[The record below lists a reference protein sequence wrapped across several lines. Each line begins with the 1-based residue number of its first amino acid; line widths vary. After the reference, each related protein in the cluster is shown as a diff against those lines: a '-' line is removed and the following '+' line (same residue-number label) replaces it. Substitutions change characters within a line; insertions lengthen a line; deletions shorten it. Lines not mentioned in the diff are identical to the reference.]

1 MPKTKSTKKFEK
13 KYLKPVLER
22 RKAAAR
28 IKQRNQLQQK
38 KKAKKALDAEW
49 DHGPKD
55 DASNKQNET
64 AVANMSVDE
73 FFQGGFENI
82 INSKPSGK
90 PKKSSGKPGKR
101 KRDELEEDDE
111 GQAVP
116 SQMNDE
122 ASSSSGL
129 EDVVESGSE
138 DASEGE
144 HKTASNGMSK
154 KAMHDLAKTDP
165 EFFKFLEE
173 NDPEALDF
181 DDDLAEVNALSDGED
196 GERPKKKAKH
206 QDEKAEI
213 EDEGEH
219 AGENELTQDQVVRW
233 RLQLEEGHSLRTS
246 RQVVLAFRSAVHLNE
261 DDKTIKYTIK
271 SPQVYHDLLI
281 LALNH
286 IPAIM
291 QKHVPIRESASGKIS
306 IRSDGK
312 KKFQT
317 LSNLVRTFVT
327 SIIHLLETLSDDGT
341 LKVTISALNPLVPYL
356 LSFRKLLKT
365 LVKSVVNFW
374 SRNASSES
382 TRITAF
388 LVLRRL
394 IVVGDKAVRE
404 STLKAIYQSL
414 LQGCRVTNS
423 NTIKG
428 INLMKNSAAEL
439 WGLDQQIGYTTAF
452 TCIRQLAVHL
462 RNSIINHVKDSYR
475 TVYNWQYIHALDFWS
490 CVLAEHCSPV
500 KEAEAGKNSLLRPLI
515 FPLVQVT
522 IGAMRLIPSVQ
533 YFPLRFH
540 LYRSLLRISRATDV
554 FIPLAPYMLE
564 VLNSPEMK
572 KPSKPG
578 GASQPPDFAHNYKAQ
593 KGYLKSKAYQD
604 GVGDQVI
611 ELLSEYFYLHC
622 TSIAYPELSL
632 PVIIMLKRWLK
643 QSRSRNTGNNN
654 HKLDSGLAILV
665 QKMEANAKFIEQKR
679 AKVEFAPRDR
689 SQVSAFLRDFELGNT
704 PLGSYVE
711 TQRALRSQKARSD
724 EKAKEEDRKR
734 KGSLKKGEG
743 ENKDDTDDEGEH

>member
-13 KYLKPVLER
+13 KYLKPVLQR
-22 RKAAAR
+22 RKATAK

-55 DASNKQNET
+55 CTSNKQKDA
-64 AVANMSVDE
+64 AVASMSVDE
-73 FFQGGFENI
+73 FFQGGFENF

-90 PKKSSGKPGKR
+90 PKKSSGKLGKR
-101 KRDELEEDDE
+101 KRDEPDEEDG
-111 GQAVP
+111 GQATS
-116 SQMNDE
+116 SQRDDE
-122 ASSSSGL
+122 ASGTSGL
-129 EDVVESGSE
+129 EDVVESDSE
-138 DASEGE
+138 DESKGE
-144 HKTASNGMSK
+144 HNAAGNGMSK
-154 KAMHDLAKTDP
+154 KAMNDLATTDP
-165 EFFKFLEE
+165 EFYKFLEE

-196 GERPKKKAKH
+196 GEPPKKKAKK

-213 EDEGEH
+213 EDDGEH
-219 AGENELTQDQVVRW
+219 GDDNELTNDQVVRW
-233 RLQLEEGHSLRTS
+233 RAQLEEGHSLRTA

-261 DDKTIKYTIK
+261 DDKTTKYTIK

-281 LALNH
+281 LALKH

-291 QKHVPIRESASGKIS
+291 DKHIPIRESASGKVS

-327 SIIHLLETLSDDGT
+327 SIIHLLATLSDDGT
-341 LKVTISALNPLVPYL
+341 LKITISALTPLVPYL
-356 LSFRKLLKT
+356 LSFRKLLKN
-365 LVKSVVNFW
+365 LVKSIVNFW

-388 LVLRRL
+388 LVLRRI
-394 IVVGDKAVRE
+394 IVIGDKAVRE
-404 STLKAIYQSL
+404 STLKALYQSL
-414 LQGCRVTNS
+414 LQGCRMTNS

-452 TCIRQLAVHL
+452 TSIRQLAIHL
-462 RNSIINHVKDSYR
+462 RNSIVNHLKESYR
-475 TVYNWQYIHALDFWS
+475 TVYNWQYVHALDFWS
-490 CVLAEHCSPV
+490 CVLAEHCSSV

-522 IGAMRLIPSVQ
+522 IGAMRLIPSAQ

-564 VLNSPEMK
+564 VLNSAEMK

-578 GASQPPDFAHNYKAQ
+578 GASQPLDFALSYKAQ

-604 GVGDQVI
+604 GVGDQVE
-611 ELLSEYFYLHC
+611 ELLSEFFYLHC
-622 TSIAYPELSL
+622 TSIAFPELSL
-632 PVIIMLKRWLK
+632 PVVIMLKRWLK

-654 HKLDSGLAILV
+654 HKLDSNLAILV
-665 QKMEANAKFIEQKR
+665 QKIEANAKFIEQKR

-689 SQVSAFLRDFELGNT
+689 SQVAAFLKDFQLGNT

-711 TQRALRSQKARSD
+711 TQRALRSQKVRSD
-724 EKAKEEDRKR
+724 EKAKEEDKKR
-734 KGSLKKGEG
+734 KALANKGEG
-743 ENKDDTDDEGEH
+743 EKEDDTDEGEY